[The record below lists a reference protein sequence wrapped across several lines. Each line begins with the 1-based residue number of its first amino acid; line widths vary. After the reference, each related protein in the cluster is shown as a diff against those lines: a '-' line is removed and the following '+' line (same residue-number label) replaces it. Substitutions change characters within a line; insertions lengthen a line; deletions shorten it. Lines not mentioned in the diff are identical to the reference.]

1 MVDPV
6 KLHAHGALDQA
17 SLVCDNFYFG
27 DSDRLA
33 RVLFRYNSVG
43 VTHLTL
49 ATVNGQNASFGTFNE
64 QERQYAREFTED
76 AHFFFGFM
84 SVEEYIEEGEG
95 GMMLVGLG
103 IVSYHY
109 ECLRDERMRLGGDF
123 TWGIEVADDPS
134 STTTTNKQ
142 EIIIDVSEQV
152 AAWKEAKR
160 DGTDANAGM
169 PEVDF
174 ISEKFDFME
183 DLEAWQ
189 RYIAYLTFGANFLFL
204 LCLLIWC
211 CCRCKCCC
219 GGRAAEIRKF
229 HLKLLN
235 RQSEQMGNGGRGGP
249 YPTRRGSS
257 SIQQRQAAD
266 DSARVELAKQQEVDF
281 D

>member
-1 MVDPV
+1 M
-6 KLHAHGALDQA
+6 
-17 SLVCDNFYFG
+17 
-27 DSDRLA
+27 
-33 RVLFRYNSVG
+33 
-43 VTHLTL
+43 TL

-64 QERQYAREFTED
+64 QDRLYAREFTEAD
-76 AHFFFGFM
+76 HFFFGFM
-84 SVEEYIEEGEG
+84 SVEEYIDEGEG
-95 GMMLVGLG
+95 SMMLVSLG

-123 TWGIEVADDPS
+123 SWGIEVVEDS
-134 STTTTNKQ
+134 SNKD

-152 AAWKEAKR
+152 AAWKEGKKNGA
-160 DGTDANAGM
+160 DANAGV

-174 ISEKFDFME
+174 ISDKFDFME

-235 RQSEQMGNGGRGGP
+235 RQ
-249 YPTRRGSS
+249 
-257 SIQQRQAAD
+257 
-266 DSARVELAKQQEVDF
+266 
-281 D
+281 